1 MIGSSEIMLILL
13 AIVVLFGPKKLPE
26 LARGLGKGMREF
38 RKATDEI
45 KKEISQSE
53 IGKEFEKAK
62 NQLEDHPMVS
72 DIKKGIDEIK
82 DNFNGK

>member
-1 MIGSSEIMLILL
+1 MLILL